1 MVNYDIFFMD
11 IALQEAWRYQGLTY
25 PNPAVGAVVA
35 IDNCFISKGAHTK
48 AGAPHAEVE
57 AIKEAYYALTGDEHI
72 HHLQDALELHEYLV
86 ANAKDLFHNATIYV
100 TLEPCNHFGKTPPC
114 SLLIKKL
121 GFQRVAIGVQDPNEE
136 AAGGASFLRNCG
148 IQVDIGIQEE
158 RAKVLIEPFLQWR
171 SNTFTLFKL
180 AQTLNGVI
188 DGGIIS
194 CEESRRFV
202 HALRD
207 KIDLLVIGGNTVRTD
222 RPILDA
228 RMVGGKA
235 PDILIYSRNKKFDN
249 NIPLFHVPNRKVFIE
264 ETLDRIKNY
273 RYVMIEG
280 GEGMLEATK
289 DLANWY
295 LFFVAP
301 VLQEGKRYQVSQKLR
316 FLHQQTCGTDTMI
329 WSKNG

>member
-1 MVNYDIFFMD
+1 MD

-35 IDNCFISKGAHTK
+35 INNCIISKGAHTK

-57 AIKEAYYALTGDEHI
+57 AIKNAYYTLTGDEHVL
-72 HHLQDALELHEYLV
+72 HLQDALELHEYLV

-121 GFQRVAIGVQDPNEE
+121 GFQRVVIALKDPNEE

-148 IQVDIGIQEE
+148 IEVDIGIQEE

-171 SNTFTLFKL
+171 SSTFTFFKL
-180 AQTLNGVI
+180 AQAFNGVI

-194 CEESRRFV
+194 GAESRKYV

-207 KIDLLVIGGNTVRTD
+207 RIELLVIGGNTVRTD

-235 PDILIYSRNKKFDN
+235 PDILIYSRKKEFDTT
-249 NIPLFHVPNRKVFIE
+249 IPLFQIPNRKVFVE
-264 ETLDRIKNY
+264 ESLDRIKAY

-289 DLANWY
+289 DLVDWY

-301 VLQEGKRYQVSQKLR
+301 ILKEGKSYQVPQKLQ
-316 FLHQQTCGTDTMI
+316 FLHQQTCGKDMMI
-329 WSKNG
+329 WSRNG